1 MQMIWSEYS
10 YFLNRYQD
18 SFALTGRFGVMVT
31 NGAESLW
38 SRSGLSHC
46 YVLRA
51 AGLTGCCSRS
61 PKDWQIHRDQS
72 KPPCHFLMPQERD
85 GSTASLLG
93 AQSSEY
99 ISLKG

>member
-31 NGAESLW
+31 NGAEFLW

-51 AGLTGCCSRS
+51 AGLKGCCSRS
-61 PKDWQIHRDQS
+61 QKDWQTH
-72 KPPCHFLMPQERD
+72 
-85 GSTASLLG
+85 
-93 AQSSEY
+93 
-99 ISLKG
+99 